1 MAKLSFSLTAACA
14 PALKPQKLTLTR
26 AMAKIRSRV
35 RALSH
40 ISSKAKSFID
50 MPCIDGDI
58 EVKAIFWN
66 EETMMVYRREVLH
79 PTSGK
84 VTKQSFQRRM
94 PSFIIDCGPHGL
106 YRTSS
111 FGKVSKVGIV
121 PPKFVE
127 LP

>member
-1 MAKLSFSLTAACA
+1 MVKLSFSLTAACA
-14 PALKPQKLTLTR
+14 PAFERKTLTLSR
-26 AMAKIRSRV
+26 AMAKIRNRV
-35 RALSH
+35 KSLSY
-40 ISSKAKSFID
+40 ISEKGKAFIE

-58 EVKAIFWN
+58 EVKAIYWN

-84 VTKQSFQRRM
+84 TTKQSFQRRM
-94 PSFIIDCGPHGL
+94 PSFIIDCGEYGL

-111 FGKVSKVGIV
+111 FGKVSKVGII

>member
-14 PALKPQKLTLTR
+14 PALKPSKLTLAR
-26 AMAKIRSRV
+26 AMNKIRSRV
-35 RALSH
+35 KALSH
-40 ISSKAKSFID
+40 ISSKAKSFIE
-50 MPCIDGDI
+50 MPPISGDV
-58 EVKAIFWN
+58 EVKAIYWN
-66 EETMMVYRREVLH
+66 EETMMCFRREVLH

-94 PSFIIDCGPHGL
+94 PSFILDCGPHGL
-106 YRTSS
+106 FRTSS

>member
-14 PALKPQKLTLTR
+14 PSLKPQKLTLTR

-40 ISSKAKSFID
+40 ISSKAKSFIE

-58 EVKAIFWN
+58 EVKAIYWN
-66 EETMMVYRREVLH
+66 EETMMCFRREVLH

-84 VTKQSFQRRM
+84 MMKQSFQKRM
-94 PSFIIDCGPHGL
+94 PSFIIDCGEYGMF
-106 YRTSS
+106 RTSS
-111 FGKVSKVGIV
+111 FGKVSRVGIV